1 MKSAFVSHLK
11 ETLEKDPAVIYLLD
25 RDLRIVYC
33 NEAWDR
39 FAAENGGRGLSRELQ
54 LGRSVMDA
62 IPLPLKPFFEDG
74 YRRALSGRQ
83 SWEHCYECSS
93 PTVYRNFRMM
103 SRLDPEGEA
112 LVVVNSI
119 TVERPHDDQ
128 ERRVCF
134 PDERV
139 WAGNHDIVT
148 MCCHCRRTCRSKQP
162 PIWDWV
168 PAYIEKPPG
177 LVSHGICAP
186 CRVLYYPDFA

>member
-11 ETLEKDPAVIYLLD
+11 EILEKDPAVIYVLD

-128 ERRVCF
+128 ERRVCC

-139 WAGNHDIVT
+139 CADNHDIVT
-148 MCCHCRRTCRSKQP
+148 MCCHCRRTCRSTQP
-162 PIWDWV
+162 RVWDWV

-186 CRVLYYPDFA
+186 CMVLYYPGFA